1 MSRKNV
7 YFLLCLLGIVI
18 PYSLFLPWVF
28 QNGLDWRLFLASLA
42 ANRISL
48 FFVADVLVSG
58 LVLMVF
64 IRMESSRVKIRRG
77 WIVTAGLCLVGVSFA
92 LPVYL
97 YLRERAL
104 ESGEFTA
111 RKDLVRP
118 ARV

>member
-48 FFVADVLVSG
+48 FFVADVLVSAAV
-58 LVLMVF
+58 LVVF
-64 IRMESSRVKIRRG
+64 MRQKSVRVKIRG
-77 WIVTAGLCLVGVSFA
+77 SWITVVGLCLVGVSFA
-92 LPVYL
+92 LPMYL
-97 YLRERAL
+97 YLRERELDSERSA
-104 ESGEFTA
+104 
-111 RKDLVRP
+111 P
-118 ARV
+118 